1 MTVLTD
7 KTIGKRDFAEKVLKL
22 FCRDPQQISRSLYL
36 YGEPEQMEILFD
48 AIETLFRQSHP
59 DAVIKRRTGSALTEE
74 VLQSILD
81 GDRARLVSELSACDL
96 LLVDNIQTIAHR
108 ESTMEFVYSVLDRLV
123 CRHSCF
129 VVSGNAAL
137 REIPGLSDRIRAL
150 LEGALVI
157 GVN

>member
-22 FCRDPQQISRSLYL
+22 FCRDPQQISRSIYL
-36 YGEPEQMEILFD
+36 YGDSEQVGALID
-48 AIETLFRQSHP
+48 AIEVQFGESHP
-59 DAVIKRRTGSALTEE
+59 DEVIKRRTGSALTEE

-96 LLVDNIQTIAHR
+96 LLVEDIQAIAYR
-108 ESTMEFVYSVLDRLV
+108 ESTMEFVYSVLDRLE
-123 CRHSCF
+123 CRQSCF